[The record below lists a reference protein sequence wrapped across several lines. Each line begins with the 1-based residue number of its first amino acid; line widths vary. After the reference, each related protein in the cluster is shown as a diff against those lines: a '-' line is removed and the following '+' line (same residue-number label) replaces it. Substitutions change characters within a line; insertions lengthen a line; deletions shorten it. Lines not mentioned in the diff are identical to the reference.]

1 MEEVGGHLSIVD
13 RLVHAEIEQLAPR
26 RGLVESSEDRANEI
40 VFNCVGK
47 YCPYSAYAC
56 AKAVIWGYTRV
67 YYFAGG
73 FPAWKD
79 AGYPVETSS
88 TPVN

>member
-1 MEEVGGHLSIVD
+1 MDLVVAVSKEGLARIVD
-13 RLVHAEIEQLAPR
+13 KDDEV
-26 RGLVESSEDRANEI
+26 
-40 VFNCVGK
+40 VFSCVGK

-73 FPAWKD
+73 IPAWKD

-88 TPVN
+88 PRAY